1 MAWHDNSNHLLHS
14 IARMHYSSWY
24 RVSYRD
30 VFAQLGLRAQ
40 PKNFNL
46 NLRPF
51 HNIMN
56 IEINLIG
63 LKTAACHAKKCVS
76 IHDTRLKRHIASN
89 SRNAMIKNKKTLLY
103 VFSDKNMYSMCKTVS
118 KFPPS
123 HQLKRSHT
131 VTQKYK
137 HFYKIPKMITKEAT
151 S

>member
-76 IHDTRLKRHIASN
+76 IHDTRLKRHIALN
-89 SRNAMIKNKKTLLY
+89 SGKAMIKNHCFTSFPIKLCTLC
-103 VFSDKNMYSMCKTVS
+103 VKPCQS
-118 KFPPS
+118 S
-123 HQLKRSHT
+123 HRPINL
-131 VTQKYK
+131 
-137 HFYKIPKMITKEAT
+137 KEAT
-151 S
+151 L